1 MLISQEYLRRFYN
14 LQPSRGKEVLGRK
27 TRSTLAM
34 EEKIR
39 QMQNFF
45 GLKETGYLDHQTL
58 EVMRKP
64 RCGVPDVE
72 NYSFYAKNP
81 KWENHTITFM

>member
-1 MLISQEYLRRFYN
+1 
-14 LQPSRGKEVLGRK
+14 
-27 TRSTLAM
+27 M

-39 QMQNFF
+39 EMQSFF
-45 GLKETGYLDHQTL
+45 GLQETGQLDHQTL

-72 NYSFYAKNP
+72 NYSFYAKKP
-81 KWENHTITFM
+81 KWENHTITYM